1 MDAAPRT
8 LGEAAEAHGLAVEG
22 GEIHEDARLCAAEVG
37 DEDRTRCLPVRSA
50 NEARVEC
57 RLVGGKVDVRTL
69 ADNERVGCRVRPAT
83 ERVGRGGRDVLEVEG
98 LDEGAHPVLRRAA
111 GAA

>member
-1 MDAAPRT
+1 MEVRA
-8 LGEAAEAHGLAVEG
+8 LLEHEGVGG
-22 GEIHEDARLCAAEVG
+22 GEGAA
-37 DEDRTRCLPVRSA
+37 A
-50 NEARVEC
+50 
-57 RLVGGKVDVRTL
+57 
-69 ADNERVGCRVRPAT
+69 